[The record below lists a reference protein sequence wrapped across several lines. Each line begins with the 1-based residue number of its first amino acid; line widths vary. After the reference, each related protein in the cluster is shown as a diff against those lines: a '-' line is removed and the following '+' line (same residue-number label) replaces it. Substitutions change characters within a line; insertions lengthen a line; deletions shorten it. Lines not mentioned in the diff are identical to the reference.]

1 MTIGSIIVTLFT
13 YELASANSYIS
24 NNIEIEDILGTCCD
38 DSLKNDVT
46 IETIEDFNCRLKSLE
61 LTVDNNHA
69 KLETE
74 LEGKSIVFCPQ
85 LHKSQ
90 LGYNSENAVFGI
102 SSEISGNF
110 KLRKFLTEKNSSD
123 ISLLQPNKSML
134 RHTVASVALYS
145 MDTNKIYYFQFVC
158 DGIDLPLDM
167 KVDSNMAIYELANY
181 GARAYDEVED
191 EYTAME
197 NSLVNEN
204 SVEFGDDEVLQ
215 ETDNN
220 LIYALTPNTEGYVP
234 EVSEDS
240 RIIDDIIA
248 QCQYGPIDLNQ
259 RSLVANIPDS
269 V

>member
-1 MTIGSIIVTLFT
+1 MTIGSIMVTLFT
-13 YELASANSYIS
+13 YELESANSYIS

-110 KLRKFLTEKNSSD
+110 KLRKFLIEKNSSD

-181 GARAYDEVED
+181 GARAYDEV
-191 EYTAME
+191 
-197 NSLVNEN
+197 
-204 SVEFGDDEVLQ
+204 LQ

>member
-85 LHKSQ
+85 LHKNQ

-110 KLRKFLTEKNSSD
+110 KLRKFLIEKNSSD